1 MSTLP
6 PPQTVNDFYAAA
18 LLDALNGIR
27 TMLDDRLPPLAP
39 NREPV
44 APAAPAADHT
54 EPEPIP
60 IREPAPARTPR
71 KATTRKAGR

>member
-18 LLDALNGIR
+18 LLDALDNIR

-44 APAAPAADHT
+44 APAAQPD
-54 EPEPIP
+54 EPVA
-60 IREPAPARTPR
+60 IREPAPARTPPAR